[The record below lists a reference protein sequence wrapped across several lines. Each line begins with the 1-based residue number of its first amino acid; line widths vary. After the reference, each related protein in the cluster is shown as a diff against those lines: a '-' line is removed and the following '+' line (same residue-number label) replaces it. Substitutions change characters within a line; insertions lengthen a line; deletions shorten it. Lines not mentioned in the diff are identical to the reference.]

1 MLASLLPKRPQEFY
15 DRLMTLMEVRFEPL
29 RVGRSAYQFRRL
41 DETVQGLE
49 TCLNVPLNRFLDE
62 NGLAE
67 VEEEVRQ
74 RIETVRTRGPFRLS
88 HNADFGLARLC
99 YGVCRAL
106 KPAVVLETGVAYG
119 VTSAFILKALE
130 VTGHG
135 LLHSVDLPPLGRDA
149 DGFVGVLIP
158 KALKGRWRLHRG
170 ASKRTFP
177 FLLPRLKRI
186 DIFVHDSLHT
196 YKNITREFQTITP
209 YLARPAVVIA
219 DDVGDNAAFLNWVR
233 EARPAFWSIL
243 REVEKPS
250 VFGVSAF
257 C

>member
-1 MLASLLPKRPQEFY
+1 
-15 DRLMTLMEVRFEPL
+15 MEVRLEPRRL
-29 RVGRSAYQFRRL
+29 RDSACPLRRL

-49 TCLNVPLNRFLDE
+49 ASLNVELNRFLDE
-62 NGLAE
+62 IGLAE
-67 VEEEVRQ
+67 VEEEVRL
-74 RIETVRTRGPFRLS
+74 RVESVRTGGPFRLT
-88 HNADFGLARLC
+88 HNADFSLARLC

-135 LLHSVDLPPLGRDA
+135 TLHSVDLPPLGHDA
-149 DGFVGVLIP
+149 DRFVGVLIP
-158 KALKGRWRLHRG
+158 KALKARWHLHRG
-170 ASKRTFP
+170 ASKRMFP
-177 FLLPRLKRI
+177 FLLPRLGRI

-196 YKNITREFQTITP
+196 YKNITREFQSITP

-219 DDVGDNAAFLNWVR
+219 DDVGDNAAFFNWVR
-233 EARPAFWSIL
+233 DARPAFWSML

-257 C
+257 S